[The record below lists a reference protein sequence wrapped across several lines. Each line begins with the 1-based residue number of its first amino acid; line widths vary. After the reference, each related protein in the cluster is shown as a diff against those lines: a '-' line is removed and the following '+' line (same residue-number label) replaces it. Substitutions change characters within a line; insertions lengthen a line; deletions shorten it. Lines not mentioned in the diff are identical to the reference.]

1 MELRSAND
9 LAVLSIGRDSYTIL
23 LSAGHRA
30 SEKGYTYKS
39 ARKGSPDLR
48 WTAATEAA
56 PGGHIMASI
65 QHHRGLHPGHLPG
78 AVGEPGHLLIRPH
91 DQEIEVAPVVGRARS
106 ERWAG

>member
-56 PGGHIMASI
+56 PAGTLWRASSTI
-65 QHHRGLHPGHLPG
+65 GACTQGTSPG
-78 AVGEPGHLLIRPH
+78 
-91 DQEIEVAPVVGRARS
+91 RS
-106 ERWAG
+106 ANPAIS